1 MAYHFR
7 NLVFEGGGVRGIAYA
22 GVLEVMEEEKI
33 LPKIK
38 RVAGTSAGAIL
49 AVLTGLGYTSAEI
62 KDIVWSLDFNKFK
75 DDSWGFLRDSKRI
88 FTDYGWFKGDFFR
101 EFIGGLIKDK
111 TGDSE
116 TTFGELDQ
124 MKKEGKPFLDIY
136 LIGSN
141 LSTGYSEVFSA
152 ETTPKFRIAD
162 AARISMSI
170 PMFFAAIRANERK
183 DVYVDGGLLDNYPIQ
198 AFDNKKYVSKHFVRT
213 EYYERINETQ
223 KKMPKSVQR
232 SNDFVYNQET
242 LGFRLDSS
250 DEVAVF
256 HDNTEPQVRDIDNLF
271 DYTAAL
277 LNTLIDFQR
286 NNHLHSD
293 DWQRTIYID
302 TLDIKATDFDLSDE
316 KKNILLEAGRKYTL
330 SYLEWFNNDE
340 DKANKVKP

>member
-22 GVLEVMEEEKI
+22 GALDVLENEGI
-33 LPKIK
+33 LQNIQ

-49 AVLTGLGYTSAEI
+49 AVLTGLGYTPAEM
-62 KDIVWSLDFNKFK
+62 KDIVWNLDFNKFK

-88 FTDYGWFKGDFFR
+88 LTDFGWYKGDFFR
-101 EFIGGLIKDK
+101 DFIGGLIKDK

-116 TTFGELDQ
+116 TTFGELEQ
-124 MKKEGKPFLDIY
+124 MRKDGKPFLDIY

-141 LSTGYSEVFSA
+141 LSTEYSEVFSYG
-152 ETTPKFRIAD
+152 TTPDFRIAD

-170 PMFFAAIRANERK
+170 PMFFSAVRANQRK

-198 AFDNKKYVSKHFVRT
+198 AFDNTKYVNKHFVRT
-213 EYYERINETQ
+213 KYYEKINQTQ
-223 KKMPKSVQR
+223 RKMPKAIR
-232 SNDFVYNQET
+232 LTTDFVYNQET

-250 DEVAVF
+250 EEIAVF
-256 HDNTEPQVRDIDNLF
+256 HDNTEPQVKDIDNLF
-271 DYTAAL
+271 DYTSAL
-277 LNTLIDFQR
+277 LKTLIDFQR
-286 NNHLHSD
+286 NTHLHSD

-302 TLDIKATDFDLSDE
+302 TLDVKATDFDLSDE
-316 KKNILLEAGRKYTL
+316 KKNALLESGRNYTK

-340 DKANKVKP
+340 EKTNKVK